1 MNEQTAT
8 HAGKRRSLTAHVQAV
23 LRERIAGGTIRPGDR
38 LPTEKALIEEFGVSR
53 TVIREAVARLA
64 ADGLVE
70 PRQGAGVFVLEPPKT
85 EAGALSLLSA
95 DSGKIS
101 SILEALELRTA
112 VEIEAAGL
120 AAERCS
126 PAQEAKIGEAL
137 DEIDAAVARG
147 ESATAVDF
155 AFHLA
160 IAEATNNRY
169 YWEFLEFLGNR
180 TIPRAQFARK
190 DGSAPVPMAT
200 LRQFQAEHRH
210 IAEAIAARDPDRAR
224 DAMRLHLRGSLE
236 RYRALIRRK
245 D

>member
-8 HAGKRRSLTAHVQAV
+8 HPGKRRSLTAHVQAI
-23 LRERIAGGTIRPGDR
+23 LRERIAGGAIGPGDR

-70 PRQGAGVFVLEPPKT
+70 PRQGAGVFVLEPPKAK
-85 EAGALSLLSA
+85 AGALSLLSA

-147 ESATAVDF
+147 ESAAAADF

-169 YWEFLEFLGNR
+169 YREFLEFLGNR

-190 DGSAPVPMAT
+190 DGSAPVPMAK

-210 IAEAIAARDPDRAR
+210 IAEAIAERDPNRAR
-224 DAMRLHLRGSLE
+224 DAMRIHLRGSLE